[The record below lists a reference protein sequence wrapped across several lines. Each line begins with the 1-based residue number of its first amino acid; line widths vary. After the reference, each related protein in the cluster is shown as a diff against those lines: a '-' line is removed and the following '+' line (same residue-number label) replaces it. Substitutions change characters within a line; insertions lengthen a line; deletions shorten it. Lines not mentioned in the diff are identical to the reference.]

1 MAARRDG
8 AGPNRSAGE
17 DPDVAVAMLFAEID
31 DLFFSRGGVR
41 FRVDKHQ
48 MLGGHV
54 VDSIGL
60 DVKVVVVA
68 DDKCHFEKL
77 LELTTVS
84 VAGARFNS
92 PKKSARGRVAGHASR
107 KICGNRHLDTRTRES
122 GNEYAGV
129 DSMSLKGKAAA
140 IGIGELKPVKEPGD
154 LTALGLMAKVA
165 AEAFADA
172 GLEKKDIDGFLVGVP
187 FSDPGMIYPASAAEV
202 LGLNVRM
209 LNQVDIGGASPAGMI
224 WRAAAAIDAGMCN
237 AVLCIVADLNKAGDQ
252 RPPVISV
259 QREFEAPY
267 GNIGANCGYAMIAHR
282 HMHEYG
288 TTPQQM
294 AKVAVDQRTSA
305 LKNPL
310 ATFNDKALT
319 IDEVLNSRMIVD
331 PLHLYEIVSPVS
343 GGAAIIVASPEV
355 AKRAKNPPIWL
366 LGAGEYANH
375 STITYAPSITESPIK
390 PAAEAAFKMAG
401 LQPKDMDL
409 VCPYDC
415 YTITVIVTLE
425 DAGFCR
431 KGRGGQFV
439 MEHDLTYAGDF
450 PCNTHGGQ
458 LSFGQPGLAGGM
470 SHVTEAIRQL
480 MGRGG
485 ERQVKNAA
493 LGYVNGNGGIMSE
506 QASLVLER
514 RS

>member
-1 MAARRDG
+1 
-8 AGPNRSAGE
+8 
-17 DPDVAVAMLFAEID
+17 
-31 DLFFSRGGVR
+31 
-41 FRVDKHQ
+41 
-48 MLGGHV
+48 
-54 VDSIGL
+54 
-60 DVKVVVVA
+60 
-68 DDKCHFEKL
+68 
-77 LELTTVS
+77 
-84 VAGARFNS
+84 
-92 PKKSARGRVAGHASR
+92 
-107 KICGNRHLDTRTRES
+107 
-122 GNEYAGV
+122 
-129 DSMSLKGKAAA
+129 MSLKGKAAA
-140 IGIGELKPVKEPGD
+140 IGIGELKPFKEHGD
-154 LTALGLMAKVA
+154 LTALGLMARVS
-165 AEAFADA
+165 AEAIADA

-187 FSDPGMIYPASAAEV
+187 YSDPGMIYPASAAEV
-202 LGLNVRM
+202 LGLNTRM
-209 LNQVDIGGASPAGMI
+209 LNQVDIGGASAAGMI
-224 WRAAAAIDAGMCN
+224 WRAAAAIDAGMCS
-237 AVLCIVADLNKAGDQ
+237 AVLCLVADLNKVGDQ

-282 HMHEYG
+282 HMYEYG
-288 TTPQQM
+288 TTARQM
-294 AKVAVDQRTSA
+294 AKVAVDQRTNA

-310 ATFNDKALT
+310 ATFNDKPLT
-319 IDEVLNSRMIVD
+319 IDDVLNSRMIVD

-355 AKRAKNPPIWL
+355 AKRSKNPPIWL

-375 STITYAPSITESPIK
+375 STITYAPSITDLADQGRGRECFQDGRGCSR
-390 PAAEAAFKMAG
+390 
-401 LQPKDMDL
+401 KDMDL

-425 DAGFCR
+425 DAGFCK
-431 KGRGGQFV
+431 KGQGGPFV

-470 SHVTEAIRQL
+470 SHVTEGIRQL

-506 QASLVLER
+506 QASLILER
-514 RS
+514 KS